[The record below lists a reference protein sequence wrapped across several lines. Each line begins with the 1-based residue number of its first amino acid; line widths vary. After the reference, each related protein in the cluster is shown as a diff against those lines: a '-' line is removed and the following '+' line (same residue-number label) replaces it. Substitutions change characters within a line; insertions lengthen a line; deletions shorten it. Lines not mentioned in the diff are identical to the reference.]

1 MPPFPPLK
9 VGALYRPGRRSFPE
23 RGQYMLRDDGHELA
37 LFFASPS
44 GREVDI
50 VSRGEAELGV
60 LVRGS
65 VIFFLYRFGSAGEID
80 WSDAP
85 FSIHRVPKEERV
97 DAPAVV
103 SGERGRLAVVLIDAS
118 SGLVRALR
126 RISLSA
132 VFTAELHAAI
142 RAQAAAPYDPSV
154 YSADLSA
161 AYDRFAHSRQMAA
174 RSRRALAGA

>member
-1 MPPFPPLK
+1 MSPFPPLK
-9 VGALYRPGRRSFPE
+9 VGALYRPGRRSYPE

-50 VSRGEAELGV
+50 MSRGEAEFGL

-65 VIFFLYRFGSAGEID
+65 VMFFLYRFGSGGEID
-80 WSDAP
+80 WSDVP
-85 FSIHRVPKEERV
+85 FSIHRVPKEERASMPKAA
-97 DAPAVV
+97 AP
-103 SGERGRLAVVLIDAS
+103 GERGRLNVVLIDAS

-126 RISLSA
+126 RVSLSA
-132 VFTAELHAAI
+132 AFTSQLHDAI
-142 RAQAAAPYDPSV
+142 RAQAASPYDPAV
-154 YSADLSA
+154 YSGDLSA

-174 RSRRALAGA
+174 RALRC